1 MRDSSAKIKPSNM
14 SIALFFCLFLFLLL
28 VSLCVCVYFQLSH
41 FFPRIDKNN
50 HFNFLISFFFFFPPD
65 LCLKTQILFNVVIEN
80 TTGQKSQ
87 DSRKT
92 CHYFFYTLFLP
103 CFSSRWR
110 KVGVYQKSVMER
122 VESDEK
128 GPNTEN
134 IATHRT

>member
-14 SIALFFCLFLFLLL
+14 SIALFFVCFCFCCLF
-28 VSLCVCVYFQLSH
+28 LCVCVHVFSIVT

-50 HFNFLISFFFFFPPD
+50 HFNFLISLFFFFFPPD

-80 TTGQKSQ
+80 TTGQKSW
-87 DSRKT
+87 DSNKT
-92 CHYFFYTLFLP
+92 SHFYTLFLP

-122 VESDEK
+122 VENDEK